1 MYRNHFCFS
10 VVLLVLLF
18 SIHETKIIRSVLE
31 IPFQNEKVPIL
42 DTEIYTVSQ
51 NKRYASNEDFDEDNY
66 SRREYQTPK
75 RARKVKYP
83 C

>member
-1 MYRNHFCFS
+1 MYCNHFYFS

-31 IPFQNEKVPIL
+31 IPLQNEKFHIL
-42 DTEIYTVSQ
+42 DTDIYIVSQ
-51 NKRYASNEDFDEDNY
+51 SNRYASNDDFDEDNY